1 MELEEGQRGH
11 FGIPG
16 LQSSMSHG
24 FWKVGGSLLRVKE
37 NPAPAVKT
45 GNNTRIEINT
55 LKAFLHIKLTITYGF
70 WNCQLK

>member
-11 FGIPG
+11 FGILG
-16 LQSSMSHG
+16 LQSSISHG

-45 GNNTRIEINT
+45 GNSTRIEINT
-55 LKAFLHIKLTITYGF
+55 LKALLDIKFTITYGF
-70 WNCQLK
+70 WNCQSK